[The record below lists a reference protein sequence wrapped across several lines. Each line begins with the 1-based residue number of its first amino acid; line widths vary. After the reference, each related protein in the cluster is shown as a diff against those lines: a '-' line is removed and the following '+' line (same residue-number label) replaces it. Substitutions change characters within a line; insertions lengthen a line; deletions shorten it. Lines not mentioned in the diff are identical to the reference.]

1 MKFIDV
7 FMHEARRTFGDTA
20 IVLTIIGGVL
30 LYSFLYPQPYAK
42 QSVSKLG
49 ISVVDYDKSQTSR
62 DLVFKLNATPQ
73 ITVSR
78 NDMSERDAKEALVR
92 GEVKAIVVIPRHFK
106 RDLSL
111 GKSPTVAIG
120 ADSGYFLIYGS
131 VLEGAMKSILTQSA
145 TVKVVDLL
153 KKQVPYAEAKVAYT
167 PFSMQF
173 INLFN
178 PNNSYT
184 QYVVPAV
191 FVLILQQTLLIGMG
205 ILGGGINE
213 GMRRKERNY
222 FRDAAV
228 WKMYLSRYILFGSIF
243 FVHMLFYFGFSFEL
257 FDVTRLG
264 KIPDLLNFGVAF
276 FAASIA
282 LGLLLGSLLSSREIA
297 TPLIL
302 FSSMPLVFSAGFVWP
317 IESIPPLIHYLSL
330 LVPSTPG
337 IQGFLTLNQ
346 MGADFD
352 SVMQSYLI
360 LWAQFFVYLSLAV
373 FIFKKRRTRAYG
385 AARVLGDAD

>member
-1 MKFIDV
+1 
-7 FMHEARRTFGDTA
+7 
-20 IVLTIIGGVL
+20 
-30 LYSFLYPQPYAK
+30 
-42 QSVSKLG
+42 
-49 ISVVDYDKSQTSR
+49 
-62 DLVFKLNATPQ
+62 
-73 ITVSR
+73 
-78 NDMSERDAKEALVR
+78 MSERDAKEALVR

-191 FVLILQQTLLIGMG
+191 FILILQQTLLIGMG

-337 IQGFLTLNQ
+337 IQGFLALNQ
-346 MGADFD
+346 MGADFE
-352 SVMQSYLI
+352 SVIGNYMI
-360 LWAQFFVYLSLAV
+360 LWAQFFVYLPLAV
-373 FIFKKRRTRAYG
+373 FVFKKRRTRAYG
-385 AARVLGDAD
+385 ADTNGI